1 MQSNLT
7 GMRDRSMKYIL
18 TILICALTCT
28 VLESQTSAQKAVG
41 AISYVT
47 SQHVYVKFASTK
59 DLAVG
64 DTLFINKN
72 GKLIPALKIATLS
85 SISCACEPLAKMN
98 LAVGDK
104 VGPGRKSAHA
114 EVPVITPAVPVTQL
128 SPKTD
133 TTAVQK
139 APAQQIKQR
148 IDGRISIASY
158 SGFSNTPAATTE
170 KLQYTFSLNARN
182 IGGSGLSAETYVIFV
197 HKINEWDK
205 VKADIFN
212 GLKIY
217 NLSLAYDI
225 GSHSRVMVGRKINP
239 KFSNMGA
246 VDGLQYEL
254 KIKSFTAG
262 VIAGFRPDYA
272 NYGFNS
278 NLFEYGGFLY
288 QEHAGKQIN
297 FQNTL
302 AFIQQNNNGKTDRRF
317 AYFQHS
323 NSLLPNLNFFGS
335 VECDLYQKVF
345 NTTDSTYTENNSPRI
360 SNLYLSLRYRVMS
373 RMSLSVSYSNRQ
385 NILYYETYKSYLE
398 KLLETATQQGYLFQV
413 NYRPVNSLTIGVNAG
428 YRFQNTD
435 ARDSKNVYGYAS
447 WMIPG
452 LKTTTTGSVTW
463 IDGSYLSG
471 KIYSLGLSRD
481 LARGKLNAGI
491 NYRYVDY
498 QFYQNE
504 SSMVQHIAEVN
515 LSWNIIQKLSLNVFF
530 EGTFE
535 KPTNQYQRL
544 YVQLRKSF

>member
-1 MQSNLT
+1 MSNGLT
-7 GMRDRSMKYIL
+7 KYIFI
-18 TILICALTCT
+18 ILISALACS
-28 VLESQTSAQKAVG
+28 VLESQTSPRQAEG
-41 AISYVT
+41 AISYIT
-47 SQHVYVKFASTK
+47 SQHVYVKFESTK
-59 DLAVG
+59 DLAAG
-64 DTLFINKN
+64 DTLFITKN
-72 GKLIPALKIATLS
+72 GKLIPALKVTTLS
-85 SISCACEPLAKMN
+85 SISCACEPLATIN

-104 VGPGRKSAHA
+104 VAPRLKSAHA
-114 EVPVITPAVPVTQL
+114 EVPAPIPVIPVTRP
-128 SPKTD
+128 SSGSAD
-133 TTAVQK
+133 TAAEKK
-139 APAQQIKQR
+139 APSQPIKQR
-148 IDGRISIASY
+148 IDGRISVASY
-158 SGFSNTPAATTE
+158 SGFSNTPAANTE
-170 KLQYTFSLNARN
+170 KLQYTLSLNARN
-182 IGGSGLSAETYVIFV
+182 IGGSGLSAESYVIFV

-205 VKADIFN
+205 VKTDIFN

-217 NLSLAYDI
+217 DLSLSYEI
-225 GSHSRVMVGRKINP
+225 GNHSRVIAGRKINP

-288 QEHAGKQIN
+288 QEHTGKNITI
-297 FQNTL
+297 QNTL

-335 VECDLYQKVF
+335 AECDLYKQVY
-345 NTTDSTYTENNSPRI
+345 NSGDSTWSPDNSPRI
-360 SNLYLSLRYRVMS
+360 SNLYLSLRYRLMS
-373 RMSLSVSYSNRQ
+373 RLSMSLSYSNRQ
-385 NILYYETYKSYLE
+385 NILYYETYKNYLE
-398 KLLETATQQGYLFQV
+398 KLLETATQQGYMLQV
-413 NYRPVNSLTIGVNAG
+413 NYRPVNSLTLGVNAG

-452 LKTTTTGSVTW
+452 LKTTTTGSFTW
-463 IDGSYLSG
+463 LDGSYLSG
-471 KIYSLGLSRD
+471 RIYSLGLSRD
-481 LARGKLNAGI
+481 LARGKLNAGL

-498 QFYQNE
+498 RFYQNE
-504 SSMVQHIAEVN
+504 SSQVQHIAEMN
-515 LSWNIIQKLSLNVFF
+515 LSWSIVRRLSLNIFF

-535 KPTNQYQRL
+535 KPDNQYQRL

>member
-1 MQSNLT
+1 
-7 GMRDRSMKYIL
+7 MKHIL
-18 TILICALTCT
+18 TILICALTCSL
-28 VLESQTSAQKAVG
+28 LESKISAQQAEG
-41 AISYVT
+41 TISYVT

-59 DLAVG
+59 DLAAG
-64 DTLFINKN
+64 DTLFIMKN
-72 GKLIPALKIATLS
+72 GKLIPALKVTTLS
-85 SISCACEPLAKMN
+85 SISCACEPLAKLN

-104 VGPGRKSAHA
+104 VGPGIKSTHA
-114 EVPVITPAVPVTQL
+114 AVPAIIPAVPVTQL
-128 SPKTD
+128 TSQNIDTAAEQKTPSQ
-133 TTAVQK
+133 T
-139 APAQQIKQR
+139 IKQH

-158 SGFSNTPAATTE
+158 SGFSNTPAANTE
-170 KLQYTFSLNARN
+170 KLQYTLSLNARN
-182 IGGSGLSAETYVIFV
+182 IGGSGLSGESYVIFV

-205 VKADIFN
+205 VTSDIFN

-225 GSHSRVMVGRKINP
+225 GNHSRVIAGRKINP

-288 QEHAGKQIN
+288 QEHAVKHGTI
-297 FQNTL
+297 QNTL

-335 VECDLYQKVF
+335 VECDLYKKVL
-345 NTTDSTYTENNSPRI
+345 NTTDSTYTENNSPSI

-385 NILYYETYKSYLE
+385 NILYYETYKNYLE

-435 ARDSKNVYGYAS
+435 SRDSKNVYGYVS
-447 WMIPG
+447 WLVPG

-515 LSWNIIQKLSLNVFF
+515 LSWSIIRKLSLNAFF

-535 KPTNQYQRL
+535 KPNNQYQRL

>member
-1 MQSNLT
+1 
-7 GMRDRSMKYIL
+7 MRDRSMKYIL

-262 VIAGFRPDYA
+262 VIAGFRPDY
-272 NYGFNS
+272 S

-515 LSWNIIQKLSLNVFF
+515 LSWSIIRKLSLNVFF

>member
-1 MQSNLT
+1 MTKRL
-7 GMRDRSMKYIL
+7 MKHIL
-18 TILICALTCT
+18 TLLICTLTCCA
-28 VLESQTSAQKAVG
+28 LESQASAQQAEG
-41 AISYVT
+41 TISYIT

-59 DLAVG
+59 DLSAG
-64 DTLFINKN
+64 DTLFINRN
-72 GKLIPALKIATLS
+72 GKLIPALKVTTLS
-85 SISCACEPLAKMN
+85 SISCACEPLATVT

-104 VGPGRKSAHA
+104 VGPGLKSAPA
-114 EVPVITPAVPVTQL
+114 EIPVLIPVVPVTQL
-128 SPKTD
+128 SSVGTD
-133 TTAVQK
+133 TAAEQK
-139 APAQQIKQR
+139 ASSQKIKQH

-158 SGFSNTPAATTE
+158 SGFSNTPAANTE

-182 IGGSGLSAETYVIFV
+182 IGGSGLSAESYVVFV

-205 VKADIFN
+205 VQEDIFN

-225 GSHSRVMVGRKINP
+225 GNHSRVMLGRKINP
-239 KFSNMGA
+239 KFSNIGA

-254 KIKSFTAG
+254 KLKSFTAG
-262 VIAGFRPDYA
+262 IIAGFRPDYT

-278 NLFEYGGFLY
+278 DLFEYGGFLY
-288 QEHAGKQIN
+288 HEHAVKHGSI
-297 FQNTL
+297 QNTL
-302 AFIQQNNNGKTDRRF
+302 AFIQQNNGGKTDRRF

-335 VECDLYQKVF
+335 VECDLYKRVF
-345 NTTDSTYTENNSPRI
+345 NTTDSTYTENNSPSI

-373 RMSLSVSYSNRQ
+373 RLSLSVSYSNRQ

-398 KLLETATQQGYLFQV
+398 KLLETATQQGYMFQV
-413 NYRPVNSLTIGVNAG
+413 NYRPVNGLTIGVNAG

-435 ARDSKNVYGYAS
+435 SRDSKNVHGYAS
-447 WMIPG
+447 WLIPG

-463 IDGSYLSG
+463 TDGSYLSG

-481 LARGKLNAGI
+481 LADGKLNAGI

-498 QFYQNE
+498 QLYHNE
-504 SSMVQHIAEVN
+504 TSMVQHIAEVN
-515 LSWNIIQKLSLNVFF
+515 LSWSIIRKLSLNVFF

-535 KPTNQYQRL
+535 KPDNQFQRL

>member
-1 MQSNLT
+1 M
-7 GMRDRSMKYIL
+7 
-18 TILICALTCT
+18 
-28 VLESQTSAQKAVG
+28 
-41 AISYVT
+41 
-47 SQHVYVKFASTK
+47 
-59 DLAVG
+59 
-64 DTLFINKN
+64 
-72 GKLIPALKIATLS
+72 
-85 SISCACEPLAKMN
+85 
-98 LAVGDK
+98 
-104 VGPGRKSAHA
+104 
-114 EVPVITPAVPVTQL
+114 
-128 SPKTD
+128 
-133 TTAVQK
+133 
-139 APAQQIKQR
+139 
-148 IDGRISIASY
+148 
-158 SGFSNTPAATTE
+158 
-170 KLQYTFSLNARN
+170 
-182 IGGSGLSAETYVIFV
+182 IFV
-197 HKINEWDK
+197 HRINEWDK
-205 VKADIFN
+205 VKSDIFN

-217 NLSLAYDI
+217 DLSLSYDI
-225 GSHSRVMVGRKINP
+225 GSHSRVIAGRKINP
-239 KFSNMGA
+239 KLSNMGA

-288 QEHAGKQIN
+288 QEHVGKNISI
-297 FQNTL
+297 QNTL

-335 VECDLYQKVF
+335 VECDLYKQVF
-345 NTTDSTYTENNSPRI
+345 NSGDSTWSQDNSPSI

-373 RMSLSVSYSNRQ
+373 RLSMSVSYSNRQ
-385 NILYYETYKSYLE
+385 NILYYETYKNYLE
-398 KLLETATQQGYLFQV
+398 KLLETATQQGYMFQV
-413 NYRPVNSLTIGVNAG
+413 NYRPVNSLTLGVNAG

-471 KIYSLGLSRD
+471 KVYSLGLSRD

-504 SSMVQHIAEVN
+504 SSQVQHIAEVN
-515 LSWNIIQKLSLNVFF
+515 LSWSIIRKLSLNIFF

-535 KPTNQYQRL
+535 KPDNQYQRL

>member
-1 MQSNLT
+1 MS
-7 GMRDRSMKYIL
+7 DRSMKHIL
-18 TILICALTCT
+18 TLLICALTCT
-28 VLESQTSAQKAVG
+28 VLETRTNAQQAG
-41 AISYVT
+41 GTISYVT
-47 SQHVYVKFASTK
+47 PQHVYVKFESTR

-64 DTLFINKN
+64 DTLYIKKN
-72 GKLIPALKIATLS
+72 DKMIPALKVTTLS
-85 SISCACEPLAKMN
+85 SISCACEPLVTLN

-104 VGPGRKSAHA
+104 VGPGRKSALA
-114 EVPVITPAVPVTQL
+114 EVPVIIPAVPVTQPS
-128 SPKTD
+128 SPGTD
-133 TTAVQK
+133 TATLQK
-139 APAQQIKQR
+139 APSQKIKQH

-158 SGFSNTPAATTE
+158 SGFSNTTAPNTE

-182 IGGSGLSAETYVIFV
+182 IGGSGLSAESYVIFV

-217 NLSLAYDI
+217 DLSLAYDI
-225 GSHSRVMVGRKINP
+225 DSHSRVILGRKINP

-262 VIAGFRPDYA
+262 IIAGFRPDYA

-288 QEHAGKQIN
+288 QEHAGKHIN
-297 FQNTL
+297 IQNTL

-335 VECDLYQKVF
+335 VECDLYKQVF
-345 NTTDSTYTENNSPRI
+345 NKGDSTYSQNNSPRI

-373 RMSLSVSYSNRQ
+373 RLSLSVSYSNRQ
-385 NILYYETYKSYLE
+385 NILYYETYKSYLD
-398 KLLETATQQGYLFQV
+398 KLLETATQQGYNFHV
-413 NYRPVNSLTIGVNAG
+413 NYRPVNSLNIGVNAG

-435 ARDSKNVYGYAS
+435 TRDSKNVYGYAS

-452 LKTTTTGSVTW
+452 LKTTTTASLTW
-463 IDGSYLSG
+463 IDGSYLKG
-471 KIYSLGLSRD
+471 NIYSLGLSRD

-498 QFYQNE
+498 KFNQNE
-504 SSMVQHIAEVN
+504 TSMIQHVAEVN
-515 LSWNIIQKLSLNVFF
+515 LSWSIIRKLSLNMYF

-535 KPTNQYQRL
+535 KPNNQYQRL

>member
-1 MQSNLT
+1 MS
-7 GMRDRSMKYIL
+7 DRSMKHIL
-18 TILICALTCT
+18 TILVCALTCSA
-28 VLESQTSAQKAVG
+28 LESQISAQQAEG
-41 AISYVT
+41 TISYVT

-59 DLAVG
+59 DLAAG
-64 DTLFINKN
+64 DTLFINKK
-72 GKLIPALKIATLS
+72 GKLVPALKVTTLS
-85 SISCACEPLAKMN
+85 SISCACEPLATMN
-98 LAVGDK
+98 LVVGDK
-104 VGPGRKSAHA
+104 VGPGLKSAHT
-114 EVPVITPAVPVTQL
+114 EVPALIPAVPVAQPSSL
-128 SPKTD
+128 GAD
-133 TTAVQK
+133 TAAEHK
-139 APAQQIKQR
+139 APSQTIKQH

-158 SGFSNTPAATTE
+158 SGFSNTQAANTE

-182 IGGSGLSAETYVIFV
+182 IGGSGLSAESYIIFV

-217 NLSLAYDI
+217 NLSMAYDI
-225 GSHSRVMVGRKINP
+225 GNHSRVIAGRKINP

-254 KIKSFTAG
+254 KIKSITAG
-262 VIAGFRPDYA
+262 VIAGFRPDFA

-288 QEHAGKQIN
+288 QEHAGQHIN
-297 FQNTL
+297 IQNTL
-302 AFIQQNNNGKTDRRF
+302 AFIQQNNKGKTDRRF

-335 VECDLYQKVF
+335 VECDLYKQVF
-345 NTTDSTYTENNSPRI
+345 HSADSTYTQNNSPRI

-373 RMSLSVSYSNRQ
+373 RLSMSVSYSNRQ

-398 KLLETATQQGYLFQV
+398 KLLETATQQGYMFQV

-504 SSMVQHIAEVN
+504 TSMVQHIAEVN
-515 LSWNIIQKLSLNVFF
+515 LSWSIIRKLSLNMFF

-535 KPTNQYQRL
+535 KPNNQYRRL

>member
-1 MQSNLT
+1 
-7 GMRDRSMKYIL
+7 MKHIL
-18 TILICALTCT
+18 PILICALTCF
-28 VLESQTSAQKAVG
+28 VLESQTSAQRAG
-41 AISYVT
+41 GTISYVT
-47 SQHVYVKFASTK
+47 AQHVYVKFESTK

-64 DTLFINKN
+64 DTLFIEKN
-72 GKLIPALKIATLS
+72 GRLIPALKITTLS
-85 SISCACEPLAKMN
+85 SISCACEPLATMN

-104 VGPGRKSAHA
+104 TVPRRKPAHA
-114 EVPVITPAVPVTQL
+114 EIPVIIPVVPVTQL
-128 SPKTD
+128 TSPGTD
-133 TTAVQK
+133 TAAEQK
-139 APAQQIKQR
+139 ALPQKIKQH

-158 SGFSNTPAATTE
+158 SGFSNTPAANTE

-182 IGGSGLSAETYVIFV
+182 IGGSGLSAESYIVFV
-197 HKINEWDK
+197 HKINEWDQ

-217 NLSLAYDI
+217 DLSLAYDI
-225 GSHSRVMVGRKINP
+225 DRHSRVILGRKINP

-272 NYGFNS
+272 SYGFNS

-288 QEHAGKQIN
+288 QEHAGKHISI
-297 FQNTL
+297 QNTL

-323 NSLLPNLNFFGS
+323 NTLLPNLNFFGS
-335 VECDLYQKVF
+335 VECDLYKKVF
-345 NTTDSTYTENNSPRI
+345 NTTDSTYTENSSPSI
-360 SNLYLSLRYRVMS
+360 SNLYLSLRYRLMS

-385 NILYYETYKSYLE
+385 NILYYETYKNYLD
-398 KLLETATQQGYLFQV
+398 KLLETATQQGYMFQV
-413 NYRPVNSLTIGVNAG
+413 NYRPVNGLTIGVNAG

-447 WMIPG
+447 WLVPG

-471 KIYSLGLSRD
+471 NIYSLGLSRD

-498 QFYQNE
+498 KFYQNE

-515 LSWNIIQKLSLNVFF
+515 LSWSIIRKLTLNLFF

-535 KPTNQYQRL
+535 KPDNRYQRL